1 VEAHL
6 FCPWCGGALVTDGR
20 AQRCTICDRTHHR
33 DPKVGVGV
41 VVRDTHG
48 RLLLVRR
55 GIQPGLGRWS
65 LPAGYVDADE
75 DPRAAA
81 ARECLEEAGL
91 VVEVGAVCGV
101 YPRPPAGRRSSS
113 RLPRPSSGGRSRPVT
128 TRPTPGISRTPICR
142 RWPSRAPAPQPVSP
156 TD

>member
-1 VEAHL
+1 MEAHL

-20 AQRCTICDRTHHR
+20 AQRCTVCDRTHHR

-48 RLLLVRR
+48 RLLLVQR

-101 YPRPPAGRRSSS
+101 YPSTAGGASFFLAFAATVVGGALRAGDDATDARYFPDTDLPPLAFESTRAAAG
-113 RLPRPSSGGRSRPVT
+113 L
-128 TRPTPGISRTPICR
+128 
-142 RWPSRAPAPQPVSP
+142 